1 MRGTAES
8 LRKIFCLKG
17 NQIMDDI
24 ASACQIYYRCYS
36 YQGDHFKCEYNQNQ
50 DISPEEREALDFF
63 YPEEMIEGFL
73 ERFPGSDL
81 ENVIRGQAESPRLM
95 SGIAVR
101 DPKKGL
107 VFVIILLGLDR
118 LAGDPALTGKAVR
131 LADVMEIERCER
143 LIESSLDLCLSA
155 ISETGSICQEL
166 TDAREESERNRIL
179 LERNASVNQMLN
191 LMEGEND
198 FHKAA
203 DQIIGLAAKTLH
215 LSEAAIFQEDQ
226 KDNITIVSE
235 YAEKKSMRDDIRST
249 DRADFPFFNGRSYT
263 ISSDSMLPENFR
275 AYFELCGIRAA
286 VFYPIII
293 DKKPELYLQFASD
306 EPHFWKQDEIQYLNE
321 VRQVCQTI
329 LIRKITTHS
338 LAGSYKT
345 LNAILEHT
353 GCGVEVIDPARNNVL
368 YTNKAFQAALSD
380 EGDRRAL
387 EEELFRPMEETG
399 QNYTFEAKRSRKW
412 YEVSL
417 SEIHWVD
424 GRRVRLV
431 TIYDVTG
438 MKHYQERIEHQIYT
452 DSLTG
457 LKNRKCCESELQ
469 KELDRSVLE
478 NGSGGAYICVD
489 LDDFKNINDS
499 LGHKD
504 GDLLLQKAAEDLV
517 RTVGSEAVVYRT
529 GGDEFGIMIPEY
541 SHRSVE
547 QISEQVLQEFKKPWI
562 LRNKKYY
569 CTCSLGIARY
579 PKDGHDL
586 TTILRHADMAL
597 QRAKTEGKGCCRLY
611 TEDGAVRGVHRLDLE
626 KALREAVEGGCSE
639 FEVYY
644 QPLVDITKEGHPCS
658 GAEALVRWKSKEL
671 GFVMPGDFISLSEYL
686 GLIVPIGK
694 HVLFEACRTCRHW
707 NDFGHPDYRVNVNL
721 SMVQIVQKDIVDT
734 IREALED
741 SGLNPYNLVL
751 EVTEGIAIHDFKNV
765 IEVLDRIKELGVR
778 VALDDFGTGYSSL
791 NCLKELP
798 LDAIKID
805 KTFID
810 HIGEDDYSDAFVK
823 TVSNLANV
831 MQAKVVVEGVE
842 TEKQTHAL
850 KDMHVNFIQ
859 GYYYDKPMPM
869 KDFEEK
875 YL

>member
-1 MRGTAES
+1 MSGTAE
-8 LRKIFCLKG
+8 KIRNIFYLKG
-17 NQIMDDI
+17 NRLMDDI
-24 ASACQIYYRCYS
+24 ASACQVYYRCYA
-36 YQGDHFKCEYNQNQ
+36 YQNEEFQRAYCQ
-50 DISPEEREALDFF
+50 DDKLPEKEQELIKIYF
-63 YPEEMIEGFL
+63 PEDKIGEFL
-73 ERFPGSDL
+73 NRFPGSGL
-81 ENVIRGQAESPRLM
+81 EDVLRGQAESPRFL
-95 SGIAVR
+95 SGLAVR
-101 DPKKGL
+101 DGKGEL
-107 VFVIILLGLDR
+107 IFVVVLFGFDR
-118 LAGDPALTGKAVR
+118 TVHDPVLAGAGVR
-131 LADVMEIERCER
+131 LTDETEVEQCER
-143 LIESSLDLCLSA
+143 LLLSSWDLCTSA
-155 ISETGSICQEL
+155 ISETGSISQEL
-166 TDAREESERNRIL
+166 SNVREESEKTRAL
-179 LERNASVNQMLN
+179 LEQNTSLNQMLN
-191 LMEGEND
+191 LMEREQD

-203 DQIIGLAAKTLH
+203 DQIIFLAAKTLH
-215 LSEAAIFQEDQ
+215 LSEAALFQADEN
-226 KDNITIVSE
+226 NITIVSE
-235 YAEKKSMRDDIRST
+235 YAEESGIRDVIKSSSLSEY
-249 DRADFPFFNGRSYT
+249 PFFNGRSYT
-263 ISSDSMLPENFR
+263 ISSDSMLPDRFR
-275 AYFELCGIRAA
+275 AYFERCGIKAA
-286 VFYPIII
+286 IFYPITIE
-293 DKKPELYLQFASD
+293 KKTELYLQFASN

-353 GCGVEVIDPARNNVL
+353 GCGVEVIDPARNHVL
-368 YTNKAFQAALSD
+368 YTNKAFQLALANED
-380 EGDRRAL
+380 DRRLL
-387 EEELFRPMEETG
+387 EGQLFRPMEETG
-399 QNYTFEAKRSRKW
+399 QNYTFEATRSRKW
-412 YEVSL
+412 YDVSL

-457 LKNRKCCESELQ
+457 LKNRKCCENDFQ
-469 KELDRSVLE
+469 KELDRSALE
-478 NGSGGAYICVD
+478 NGNGGAYICVD
-489 LDDFKNINDS
+489 LDDFKNINES

-517 RTVGSEAVVYRT
+517 RTVGSEASVYRT
-529 GGDEFGIMIPEY
+529 GGDEFGIMIPHS

-547 QISEQVLQEFKKPWI
+547 EVCEQVLQEFKKPWI

-569 CTCSLGIARY
+569 CTCSLGLVRY
-579 PKDGHDL
+579 PKDGQDL
-586 TTILRHADMAL
+586 ITLLRHADVAL
-597 QRAKTEGKGCCRLY
+597 QRAKQEGKGCCRPY
-611 TEDGAVRGVHRLDLE
+611 TEDGAGNGVRRLDLE
-626 KALREAVEGGCSE
+626 KALREAVDNGCKE

-644 QPLVDITKEGHPCS
+644 QPLVDITREDHPCS
-658 GAEALVRWKSKEL
+658 GAEALVRWRSKEL

-734 IREALED
+734 IEEALKE
-741 SGLNPYNLVL
+741 SGLNPGNLVL
-751 EVTEGIAIHDFKNV
+751 EVTEGIAIHDYKNV
-765 IEVLDRIKELGVR
+765 IGVLDRIKELGAR

-791 NCLKELP
+791 NCLRELP

-810 HIGEDDYSDAFVK
+810 HIGEDTYSDAFVQ

-831 MQAKVVVEGVE
+831 KQAYVVVEGVE

-850 KDMHVNFIQ
+850 KGMNVSFIQ
-859 GYYYDKPMPM
+859 GYYYDKPMPVQ
-869 KDFEEK
+869 DFEEK